1 MSWLIALTIWVTL
14 AAGVYLSLSRDLFRI
29 VLGLAMLSAA
39 VNLFLFASGRLDSA
53 LPAVVPVGEQALG
66 VAANPLP
73 QALVLTAIVIGF
85 AMICFALVL
94 VMRLIGEAGSD
105 NADDLRLAE
114 PEPDQAV
121 KPPLP
126 QAGLAPTWPPEERP

>member
-14 AAGVYLSLSRDLFRI
+14 TAGVYLSLSRDLFRI
-29 VLGLAMLSAA
+29 VLGLAVLSAA

-53 LPAVVPVGEQALG
+53 LPAVVPVGERVLG

-85 AMICFALVL
+85 ALICFALVL
-94 VMRLIGEAGSD
+94 LMRLIGEAGSD
-105 NADDLRLAE
+105 DAHDLRLAE
-114 PEPDQAV
+114 PEPDQTV

-126 QAGLAPTWPPEERP
+126 ETGRAPTWPPEERA